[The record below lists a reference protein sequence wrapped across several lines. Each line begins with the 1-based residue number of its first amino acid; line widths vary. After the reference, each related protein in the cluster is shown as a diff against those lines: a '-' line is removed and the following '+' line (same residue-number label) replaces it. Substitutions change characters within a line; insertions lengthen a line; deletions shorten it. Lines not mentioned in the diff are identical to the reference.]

1 MSNAI
6 KKDDIVLIIR
16 PNFNE
21 AKWAGTVDL
30 NVMYMPSDKLDEES
44 YEELMGLMHGV
55 ITCFHLLNND
65 AEFGKKVSE
74 EMDKMIESGKL
85 TVSQLDENT
94 LGEVIDLTEWTQTR
108 GNA

>member
-1 MSNAI
+1 
-6 KKDDIVLIIR
+6 
-16 PNFNE
+16 
-21 AKWAGTVDL
+21 
-30 NVMYMPSDKLDEES
+30 MPSDKLDEES

>member
-1 MSNAI
+1 
-6 KKDDIVLIIR
+6 
-16 PNFNE
+16 
-21 AKWAGTVDL
+21 
-30 NVMYMPSDKLDEES
+30 MYMPSDKLDEES

-55 ITCFHLLNND
+55 ITCFHLLNTD
-65 AEFGKKVSE
+65 AEFGEKVSE

-85 TVSQLDENT
+85 VVSQLDENT

>member
-21 AKWAGTVDL
+21 TKWSGTVDL

-55 ITCFHLLNND
+55 ITCFHLLNTD
-65 AEFGKKVSE
+65 AEFGEKVSI